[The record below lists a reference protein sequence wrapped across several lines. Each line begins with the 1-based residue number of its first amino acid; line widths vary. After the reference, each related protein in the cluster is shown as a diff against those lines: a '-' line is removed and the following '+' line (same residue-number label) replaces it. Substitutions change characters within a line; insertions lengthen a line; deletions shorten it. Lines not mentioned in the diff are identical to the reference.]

1 MNEFQKLNVSHEAL
15 GEALAAPGYEFS
27 QYETHRLYEKPSH
40 GSLLMLPART
50 PTPMEQ
56 RVRPAHLSALRY
68 AVVQFGMT
76 DEETLAGLLVRF
88 IRSEPTPAP
97 RTAFR
102 AAKSTRAVK
111 PRRAAAKAALEV

>member
-1 MNEFQKLNVSHEAL
+1 MNDFTQLNVSHEAL
-15 GEALAAPGYEFS
+15 REALAALGYEFS

-50 PTPMEQ
+50 PMEQ

-68 AVVQFGMT
+68 AVVQFGVT

-88 IRSEPTPAP
+88 TRSVPTPAP

-102 AAKSTRAVK
+102 ASKSTRAVK

>member
-15 GEALAAPGYEFS
+15 GEALKALGYQFT

-40 GSLLMLPART
+40 GSLLMLPAH
-50 PTPMEQ
+50 TPMAQ
-56 RVRPAHLSALRY
+56 RVRPAHLLAVRH
-68 AVVQFGMT
+68 AVVSFGVA

-88 IRSEPTPAP
+88 TRSEPTPAP

-102 AAKSTRAVK
+102 AARASRPPKPRRTAVK
-111 PRRAAAKAALEV
+111 PAVEAL